1 MATFS
6 EIKKTL
12 GNYLNPYIHP
22 SIKEGLYRIN
32 LKSTRDISFAF
43 TIVEL
48 LAMLSYFTIF
58 RDVLS
63 EPAIVP
69 SAIYSIIVSAITF
82 FISNFGLNNPKY
94 PFSAYRHLSIIY
106 YILII
111 VFGIITSFYHYTR
124 GNQMFIFFAIV
135 FCLVNFFL
143 LPPITS
149 MILIWGSY
157 IVFYFILYAYDGAK
171 TINLFNYSLFA
182 ILTVIGSFN
191 KYRMQATELER
202 IHRIETMNDMLQN
215 VPVHDN
221 VTDMKN
227 RYALR
232 DDFDSYQ
239 NHHIIVV
246 MLDLAEF
253 SKINEEYGLEAG
265 NAILNQVGSYIKTH
279 LTDSHSYRYGSDSFL
294 IILQD
299 MELSDALQRLSIWER
314 SMATLS
320 IPEID
325 KPIHYTSGYPHG
337 TPIDEDEL
345 CMLIEAADRKRRDYS
360 S

>member
-6 EIKKTL
+6 EVKKSL
-12 GNYLNPYIHP
+12 ANYLNPYIHP

-43 TIVEL
+43 TIIEL
-48 LAMLSYFTIF
+48 LALISYFTFF
-58 RDVLS
+58 RSVLS
-63 EPAIVP
+63 EPAVVP
-69 SAIYSIIVSAITF
+69 SAIYSTVVSAITF
-82 FISNFGLNNPKY
+82 AIAQHGLNNSKL
-94 PFSAYRHLSIIY
+94 PFSSYRHLSIIY
-106 YILII
+106 YVLII
-111 VFGIITSFYHYTR
+111 IFGIVTSFYHYAH
-124 GNQMFIFFAIV
+124 GNQMFVFFAII

-157 IVFYFILYAYDGAK
+157 IVFYLILYAYDGAK
-171 TINLFNYSLFA
+171 TINLFNYALFA

-246 MLDLAEF
+246 MLDLDEF
-253 SKINEEYGLEAG
+253 SKVNDEYGVEAG

-314 SMATLS
+314 SMATLR

-325 KPIHYTSGYPHG
+325 KPIHYTSGYSHG
-337 TPIDEDEL
+337 TPRDEDEL
-345 CMLIEAADRKRRDYS
+345 RMLIEAADRKRRDYS